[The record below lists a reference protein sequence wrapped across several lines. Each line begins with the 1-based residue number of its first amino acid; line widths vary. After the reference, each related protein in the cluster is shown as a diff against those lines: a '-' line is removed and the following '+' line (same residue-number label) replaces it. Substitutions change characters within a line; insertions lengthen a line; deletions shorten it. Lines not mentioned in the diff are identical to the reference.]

1 MPQENKQVDVSST
14 TIKEAAIQQVK
25 WLKKVI
31 EQLEE
36 FKNRV
41 SKGTILL
48 EEGQFDKSLNLPEID
63 VLRTNELRLSIDYTE
78 VKQPPYQEK

>member
-14 TIKEAAIQQVK
+14 TIKDAEIQQVE

-41 SKGTILL
+41 SKGTI
-48 EEGQFDKSLNLPEID
+48 I
-63 VLRTNELRLSIDYTE
+63 
-78 VKQPPYQEK
+78 

>member
-14 TIKEAAIQQVK
+14 TIKDAEIQQEE

-41 SKGTILL
+41 SKGTIIL
-48 EEGQFDKSLNLPEID
+48 EEGYFDKSLNLPEID
-63 VLRTNELRLSIDYTE
+63 VLRTNGLRLSIDYTE
-78 VKQPPYQEK
+78 VK

>member
-41 SKGTILL
+41 SKGTIIL
-48 EEGQFDKSLNLPEID
+48 EEGYFDKSLNLPEID

-78 VKQPPYQEK
+78 VK

>member
-1 MPQENKQVDVSST
+1 MPQENKKVDVSST
-14 TIKEAAIQQVK
+14 TIKDAEIQQVE

-41 SKGTILL
+41 SKGTIIL
-48 EEGQFDKSLNLPEID
+48 EEGYFDKSLNLPEID

-78 VKQPPYQEK
+78 VK

>member
-14 TIKEAAIQQVK
+14 TIKEAAIQQVE

-48 EEGQFDKSLNLPEID
+48 EEGCFDKSLNLPEID

-78 VKQPPYQEK
+78 VK

>member
-14 TIKEAAIQQVK
+14 TIKDAEIQQVE

-41 SKGTILL
+41 SKGTIIL
-48 EEGQFDKSLNLPEID
+48 EEGYFDKSLNLSEID
-63 VLRTNELRLSIDYTE
+63 VLRTNGLRLSIDYTE
-78 VKQPPYQEK
+78 VK

>member
-48 EEGQFDKSLNLPEID
+48 EEGYFDKSLNLPEID

-78 VKQPPYQEK
+78 VK